1 MEHLYTV
8 HTKLIQDKTYYFV
21 KKIMTLPEFKGLA
34 DVVVGYGM
42 HTDFKKAC
50 DIAGIDD
57 GATREQLILD
67 LEKSRHPYV
76 PDTKPAVQEDK
87 PQKNIQKRAIEIPEI
102 VNRSLAERGIEVL
115 N

>member
-1 MEHLYTV
+1 MEHLFTV

-42 HTDFKKAC
+42 HTDFEKAC
-50 DIAGIDD
+50 SIAGIDD
-57 GATREQLILD
+57 GATRELLLLD
-67 LEKSRHPYV
+67 LEKSKLSPL
-76 PDTKPAVQEDK
+76 PDIQVNN

-102 VNRSLAERGIEVL
+102 VNRSLAERGMEVL